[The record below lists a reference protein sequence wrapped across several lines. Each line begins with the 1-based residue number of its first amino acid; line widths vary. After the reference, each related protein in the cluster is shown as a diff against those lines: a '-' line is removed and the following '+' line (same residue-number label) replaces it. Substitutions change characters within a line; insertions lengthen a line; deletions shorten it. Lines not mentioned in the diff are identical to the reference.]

1 MTAFL
6 YPLDCFFF
14 VHCERAH
21 IPPLLLGDTQKGQ
34 WRTQTKVRSMA
45 TAFSMMGIAGVLVA
59 FAWFSARQ
67 TANMTRVLMQFG
79 EV

>member
-1 MTAFL
+1 
-6 YPLDCFFF
+6 
-14 VHCERAH
+14 
-21 IPPLLLGDTQKGQ
+21 
-34 WRTQTKVRSMA
+34 MA

-79 EV
+79 QV